1 MYVFAFDF
9 CISLILLQGLK
20 NKGFGL
26 AATGEYLSRADSPAG
41 MRDDML
47 SLSVLGNS
55 SNIGDGSRRG
65 WVSNKWRERESQAG
79 KSILA
84 LWADHTFFFFLAAS
98 FFCNISQSDSVI
110 CQLHAGNYWQT
121 SRSSRRTQS
130 KSNSSMI
137 ETNKFSLCFTEQV
150 SVQTKMPNPPFSSH
164 SLQHVWSLHSWRIFT
179 FFAGKRAFSLR
190 LWLSVS
196 ALFCLQTRGNTLL
209 FPFLHPELPPTAA
222 DKPQAGST

>member
-1 MYVFAFDF
+1 MTCWAFLCLGIAVTLVMDPTEAEF
-9 CISLILLQGLK
+9 QT
-20 NKGFGL
+20 N
-26 AATGEYLSRADSPAG
+26 GE
-41 MRDDML
+41 
-47 SLSVLGNS
+47 
-55 SNIGDGSRRG
+55 
-65 WVSNKWRERESQAG
+65 RERESQAG
-79 KSILA
+79 KFILA
-84 LWADHTFFFFLAAS
+84 LWADHTYFFFLAAS

-164 SLQHVWSLHSWRIFT
+164 SPQHVWRILHSWRIFT

-209 FPFLHPELPPTAA
+209 FPFLHPELPPTPA